1 MTLHLVKLCVGVA
14 SPADLRA
21 HIGRRPGA
29 VVGHSTKSTPTR
41 GAEIAGKGSLYW
53 VMKGRVACRQ
63 AVLGFEKSP
72 DGQRCVIVLSPDVV
86 DVEPRQR
93 KMFQGWRYLT
103 AEDAPPDL
111 TAEASA
117 GIAAMPESLRRELVS
132 MGLL

>member
-21 HIGRRPGA
+21 HIGRRSGA
-29 VVGHSTKSTPTR
+29 VGHSTRSTPTR

-63 AVLGFEKSP
+63 AVLGFEPAP
-72 DGQRCVIVLSPDVV
+72 DGKRCLIVLSPEVV

-103 AEDAPPDL
+103 VEDAPPDL